1 MALTIGGALLNK
13 LPPMVDRGG
22 LLLGRGVWAMND
34 TLKKINHYEYML
46 KELNL
51 SERHRYWIEGELK
64 QLRESEGVLCGDC
77 LRSDCIHLE
86 EARA

>member
-1 MALTIGGALLNK
+1 MS
-13 LPPMVDRGG
+13 
-22 LLLGRGVWAMND
+22 
-34 TLKKINHYEYML
+34 KIEHYEYML

-64 QLRESEGVLCGDC
+64 QLRESESVLCGDC
-77 LRSDCIHLE
+77 LRSDCVHLE